1 MNLSK
6 TKDNRFYS
14 HNTMQGTVSLTFC
27 DSGENHAGMKML
39 GERVEPGE
47 GFAVEDLQRAKANF
61 EALGCECEMV
71 DFASMLREIAG
82 ETHQLN
88 IPDGGAGTVLIIRG
102 GAKVFGDVEEMKK
115 EMGGFEWDKKYW
127 CARRKKVLNKHARAN
142 VCFDVQACDADYEQG
157 QGTIVSWDAVPE
169 VAKIRS
175 GLKFMLGRKGQDLV
189 CEGNQ
194 YFSEK
199 CGIGFHGDAERRKVV
214 AVRLGNAMRMQWCW
228 YYKHSA
234 VGRKCEVLLEDGDM
248 YIMEEKA
255 VGTDWRR
262 SCIFTL
268 RHAAGA
274 EKYLKEKRKEGSD
287 EVAKEKLLEL
297 FANEQTEE

>member
-1 MNLSK
+1 MSMSK
-6 TKDNRFYS
+6 TKVNRFYS

-39 GERVEPGE
+39 GERVDPGE
-47 GFAVEDLQRAKANF
+47 GFAVEDLLRAKANF
-61 EALGCECEMV
+61 EALGCECEML
-71 DFASMLREIAG
+71 DFASMLHEIAG
-82 ETHQLN
+82 ETLQLN
-88 IPDGGAGTVLIIRG
+88 IPEGGAGYVLIIRG

-142 VCFDVQACDADYEQG
+142 VCFDVHACDADYEQG

-228 YYKHSA
+228 YFKHSA

-262 SCIFTL
+262 SSIFTL

-274 EKYLKEKRKEGSD
+274 EKYLQERRKEGSD
-287 EVAKEKLLEL
+287 DVAWLGLAKMFDADQSED
-297 FANEQTEE
+297 